1 MEQNR
6 KPSNKPLHLW
16 SINLQQN
23 RQEHTTEKRQ
33 SLQQVALGKLD
44 RHMQNNEIK
53 TFSNTI
59 HKSKLKID

>member
-6 KPSNKPLHLW
+6 KPSNKPLHLR

-23 RQEHTTEKRQ
+23 RQEYTVGKRQ
-33 SLQQVALGKLD
+33 SLQQVVLGKLD

-59 HKSKLKID
+59 HKSKLKMN